1 MFDSLHFFPPLNA
14 TLNALS
20 GVFLVAGILLIK
32 KGNRSAHG
40 VCMATAVSTSILFL
54 VSYVTYH
61 YLKAGLV
68 TRFPTEYPVAR
79 KVYLAIL
86 VSHTIL
92 AVVNVPLVIITVMHA
107 VRKRFEQHKR
117 IARWTFPV
125 WLYVSVTGVLVY
137 FMLYQWF
144 PPQVQA
150 QAGNPGGET
159 VSLNGVATSGSG
171 GGLVFEPEVF
181 SYDADISEERFT
193 ATFTVRNEGNAPVR
207 ITNLDSTCSCLS
219 VTSDRKVVDPNEQAT
234 VTAIFDISK
243 LVGESEKT
251 IYVDTDDPA
260 TPRKRL
266 GVEVNIPPIVEIS
279 PTIAEWR
286 VGEEPA
292 PREIVFKVLRE
303 RPIRIVEASSSRRQV
318 SLETK
323 TIEEGREYRLILTP
337 ESTDDILLGFVSI
350 KTDCEVEQ
358 HQRQLAYFAVKDS
371 SE

>member
-1 MFDSLHFFPPLNA
+1 MSESLHLFPPLNA

-20 GVFLVAGILLIK
+20 GLFLLAGILLIK

-40 VCMATAVSTSILFL
+40 ACMVAAVSTSVLFL
-54 VSYVTYH
+54 VSYLTYH

-68 TRFPTEYPVAR
+68 TRFPVEYPVAR
-79 KVYLAIL
+79 RIYLAIL

-92 AVVNVPLVIITVMHA
+92 AVVNLPMVVITVVHA
-107 VRKRFEQHKR
+107 ARKRFEQHKR

-144 PPQVQA
+144 PPKVEA
-150 QAGNPGGET
+150 EDPESSGGAEVT
-159 VSLNGVATSGSG
+159 ASEG

-181 SYDADISEERFT
+181 RYDADPSEAQFT
-193 ATFTVRNEGNAPVR
+193 ATFTIRNEGSHPVT
-207 ITNLDSTCSCLS
+207 ITKLDSTCSCLS
-219 VTSDRKVVDPNEQAT
+219 VTSDQKVVSPNGEAT
-234 VTAIFDISK
+234 VTAVFDISK
-243 LVGESEKT
+243 LVGESQKT
-251 IYVDTDDPA
+251 IFVDTDDPV
-260 TPRKRL
+260 TPRKTL
-266 GVEVNIPPIVEIS
+266 GVEVKIPPLIEMS

-286 VGEEPA
+286 VGEDPT
-292 PREIVFKVLRE
+292 PKEIVFKVLRE
-303 RPIRIVEASSSRRQV
+303 KPIRILEATSSRRQV

-350 KTDCEVEQ
+350 KTDCEIEQ
-358 HQRQLAYFAVKDS
+358 HQRQLAYYAVKDS
-371 SE
+371 SD

>member
-1 MFDSLHFFPPLNA
+1 MFESLHFFPPLNA

-20 GVFLVAGILLIK
+20 GVFLIAGIILIK

-54 VSYVTYH
+54 ISYVTYH

-86 VSHTIL
+86 ISHTIL
-92 AVVNVPLVIITVMHA
+92 AVVNVPLVVITVIHA
-107 VRKRFEQHKR
+107 VRKRFEKHKR
-117 IARWTFPV
+117 IARFTFPV

-144 PPQVQA
+144 PPKVEA
-150 QAGNPGGET
+150 LERSTGSENSGLTEMTTSAG
-159 VSLNGVATSGSG
+159 G

-181 SYDADISEERFT
+181 SYDADISEEQFT
-193 ATFTVRNEGNAPVR
+193 ATFSVANEGSAPVA
-207 ITNLDSTCSCLS
+207 ITNLDSTCTCLS
-219 VTSDRKVVDPNEQAT
+219 VTSDRKVVEPNEQAT

-243 LVGESEKT
+243 LVGKSEKT
-251 IYVDTDDPA
+251 IYVHTDDPA
-260 TPRKRL
+260 MPRKRL

-279 PTIAEWR
+279 PTIAEWQ

-303 RPIRIVEASSSRRQV
+303 KPIRIVEASSSRRQV